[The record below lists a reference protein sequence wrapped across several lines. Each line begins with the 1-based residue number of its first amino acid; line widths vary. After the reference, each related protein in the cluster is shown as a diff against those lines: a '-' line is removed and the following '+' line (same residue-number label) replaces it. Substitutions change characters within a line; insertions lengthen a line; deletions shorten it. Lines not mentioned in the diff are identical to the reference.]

1 MTWHPQIEKQNLGT
15 LMAITSPS
23 SLTCQLT
30 VKKVQS
36 QLQNIDDMLI
46 SMIAAML
53 PNNLASKQTSHLT
66 ALMKPGIHACTQALH
81 LAKSP
86 QPQTMPL
93 IAIKTGFKCQ

>member
-1 MTWHPQIEKQNLGT
+1 MSWHPQTEKQNLGT

-46 SMIAAML
+46 SMIAALL
-53 PNNLASKQTSHLT
+53 PNNLASKQTD
-66 ALMKPGIHACTQALH
+66 
-81 LAKSP
+81 SP
-86 QPQTMPL
+86 LNSSYETMPACL
-93 IAIKTGFKCQ
+93 YTSVAFSKITSAPNNAAYSNKNWL

>member
-1 MTWHPQIEKQNLGT
+1 
-15 LMAITSPS
+15 MAITSPS

-46 SMIAAML
+46 SMIAALL
-53 PNNLASKQTSHLT
+53 PNNLASKQTNKQIAHLT